1 MCSTAPF
8 SRLGSA
14 AQLTCVTYVLY
25 NVSAST
31 PITCHCLAKAKTNKQ
46 KQNKNQKHPSTG
58 QKNNKAQPKTDK

>member
-31 PITCHCLAKAKTNKQ
+31 PITCHCLAKTKTNKQ
-46 KQNKNQKHPSTG
+46 KQNKNQKHPSSG
-58 QKNNKAQPKTDK
+58 QENNKAQPKTDK